1 MGTQTTKVTVEHHVK
16 VQVSQHGHFNYTHQR
31 LKVHPGQTITWNS
44 PDGDLGI
51 QFAVLTPGENI
62 AMTAPQGTDVSDE
75 VRQDAAP
82 GRYKYTVAVAKNGK
96 VFIDDPEVIVE
107 T

>member
-1 MGTQTTKVTVEHHVK
+1 MGPQETQVEHRVR
-16 VQVSQHGHFNYTHQR
+16 VQASQHGHFNYTHQR
-31 LKVHPGQTITWNS
+31 LKVHPGQTIIWNS

-51 QFAVLTPGENI
+51 RFTGLTPGENI
-62 AMTAPQGTDVSDE
+62 AMTAPQGTDVSDV
-75 VRQDAAP
+75 VREDAAP
-82 GRYKYTVAVAKNGK
+82 GTYKYIVAVSRNHK